1 MVHFFVFADDNKKLV
16 TGWAKKLIAPEYLTE
31 FFRKMVWLIS
41 FEAYC
46 SCDTEVKI
54 FQIT

>member
-1 MVHFFVFADDNKKLV
+1 MAHFFVFADDNKKLV

-31 FFRKMVWLIS
+31 FFRKMVWLMS

-46 SCDTEVKI
+46 S
-54 FQIT
+54 